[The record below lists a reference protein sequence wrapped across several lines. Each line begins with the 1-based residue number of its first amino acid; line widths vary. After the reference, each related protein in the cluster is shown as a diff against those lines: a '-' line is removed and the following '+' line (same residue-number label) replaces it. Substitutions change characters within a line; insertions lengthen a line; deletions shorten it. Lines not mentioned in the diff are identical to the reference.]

1 MIHVDRATV
10 PAPAPLALRA
20 PSALAD
26 LEKFFE
32 RDLERRGQKTPKFD
46 VSLWTLPEV
55 TGALRKLFRGKCA
68 FCEARLQRG
77 ELEAEHFRP
86 KIHATE
92 INGRVDPDH
101 YWWLAYDWDNLYAIC
116 RECQR
121 ARGTRFPVER
131 KRATPKST
139 GTQLD
144 DEHALLLD
152 PCRDPHPEQS
162 LDFREMEPSWVS
174 IPAAW

>member
-86 KIHATE
+86 KIHAAAATE
-92 INGRVDPDH
+92 TSPPNIIG
-101 YWWLAYDWDNLYAIC
+101 
-116 RECQR
+116 
-121 ARGTRFPVER
+121 ARKMAFPHLSR
-131 KRATPKST
+131 KLSCVP
-139 GTQLD
+139 L
-144 DEHALLLD
+144 
-152 PCRDPHPEQS
+152 
-162 LDFREMEPSWVS
+162 
-174 IPAAW
+174 